1 MIPLLAQFVAPPLQ
15 PGPVRLPGQDGLRQ
29 ERPASRDG
37 VLVPPRELQPS
48 VEPPAGAPPLR
59 PRFPLVGE
67 PVKTVPISGLPE
79 VRGLTVYSPEIV
91 RRTLA
96 PCASVSDPAE
106 RLRSCA
112 AALTARLVADGYI
125 NSRVYVKSTPL
136 PGRLEV
142 VEGNVAEVR
151 VNGGDPRLNRRV
163 QRLLRPLQGQALNLP
178 RVERDLQLLRRQP
191 GVNRVQGRLS
201 RLGSDPSQASLAV
214 NLPPG
219 RPPWQGQFALRN
231 DGNDGSGEGRAVATL
246 LKPSLAV
253 DGDSL
258 LLYGELNASD
268 APDLGTV
275 IGSLSYTIPLA
286 DTLSLTGAF
295 GYTRRNLVEL
305 SDPLDGFSTSQYQG
319 LVQLE
324 WVFHETL
331 RQRWSLFAGY
341 SGNRSNN
348 YLDDAVLPEVLPESV
363 RKPSNGY
370 LRLGVNGSGVSDRAG
385 WSGTA
390 FLLQGIAAATPATQR
405 QELDAVGIE
414 PGQATAIGALVT
426 GSWAFAPS
434 WQLNVRAGGQVA
446 FQPLTTPMQFT
457 LGSDVGLRG
466 LPGQLIS
473 GDNGWLATGE
483 VSWTFWQK
491 GNQALQLVPFIGAG
505 GVRTDLPDVSFS
517 ETVGSGGVL
526 ARWLYGTS
534 WEVEVGW
541 VEQFSSNDNLGA
553 WTDDWALGQGFY
565 GKIQYSF

>member
-1 MIPLLAQFVAPPLQ
+1 
-15 PGPVRLPGQDGLRQ
+15 
-29 ERPASRDG
+29 
-37 VLVPPRELQPS
+37 
-48 VEPPAGAPPLR
+48 
-59 PRFPLVGE
+59 VG
-67 PVKTVPISGLPE
+67 
-79 VRGLTVYSPEIV
+79 
-91 RRTLA
+91 
-96 PCASVSDPAE
+96 
-106 RLRSCA
+106 
-112 AALTARLVADGYI
+112 
-125 NSRVYVKSTPL
+125 
-136 PGRLEV
+136 
-142 VEGNVAEVR
+142 
-151 VNGGDPRLNRRV
+151 
-163 QRLLRPLQGQALNLP
+163 
-178 RVERDLQLLRRQP
+178 
-191 GVNRVQGRLS
+191 
-201 RLGSDPSQASLAV
+201 
-214 NLPPG
+214 
-219 RPPWQGQFALRN
+219 
-231 DGNDGSGEGRAVATL
+231 
-246 LKPSLAV
+246 
-253 DGDSL
+253 GDSL

-268 APDLGTV
+268 APELGSV
-275 IGSLSYTIPLA
+275 ITSLSYTLPLA

-295 GYTRRNLVEL
+295 GYSRRNLVEL

-405 QELDAVGIE
+405 QELAVAGID
-414 PGQATAIGALVT
+414 PGQATAIGGLVT

-505 GVRTDLPDVSFS
+505 GVRTDLPDFSFS
-517 ETVGSGGVL
+517 DTVGSGGVL
-526 ARWLYGTS
+526 ARWLYGNS
-534 WEVEVGW
+534 WEVELGW
-541 VEQFSSNDNLGA
+541 VEQFSTNDNLGS
-553 WTDDWALGQGFY
+553 WTDWALGQGFY